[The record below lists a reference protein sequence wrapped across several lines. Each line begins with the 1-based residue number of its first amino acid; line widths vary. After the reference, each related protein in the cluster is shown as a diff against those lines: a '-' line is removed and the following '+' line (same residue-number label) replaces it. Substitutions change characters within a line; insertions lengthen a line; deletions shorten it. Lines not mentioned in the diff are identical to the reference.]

1 MALMVS
7 TMNYSVI
14 TPATAEPVTAA
25 ELRRAL
31 RLADDETQ
39 HDAELASLA
48 KSAREVAEQ
57 QAGIWVMAQRV
68 RLSLLEW
75 PAALRVP
82 RGPVRQVQQVT
93 FWTGAAWSVVDASLY
108 VAEQQGTHFVVE
120 PINGWPSPASKP
132 GARVRVDLDV
142 GWPDAASVPECI
154 KRFILAQVVAWF
166 DNPAAAQAQRLEPH
180 PYLSGLLDPVRTF
193 A

>member
-1 MALMVS
+1 MTYTIL
-7 TMNYSVI
+7 
-14 TPATAEPVTAA
+14 TPATGEPVTAA

-57 QAGIWVMAQRV
+57 DAGVWIMAQRV
-68 RLSLLEW
+68 RLSL
-75 PAALRVP
+75 PAWAERIKVP
-82 RGPVRQVQQVT
+82 RGPVRQVHQVS
-93 FWTGAAWSVVDASLY
+93 FWNGTDWSVLDGSLY
-108 VAEQQGTHFVVE
+108 VAEQQGTEFALE
-120 PINGWPSPASKP
+120 PLNGWPGLPDRP
-132 GARVRVDLDV
+132 GARVRVDMDV
-142 GWPDAASVPECI
+142 GWANAAAVPECV

-166 DNPAAAQAQRLEPH
+166 DNPAAVQAQRLEPH